1 MSMMWGQRCLT
12 FLRAGRNLKNAWL
25 VTAGLTALYVG
36 AIRPYQNT
44 LSVMNSRGMGIASSR
59 AVPDAYWQR
68 EPMLQRGI
76 SRERSVDHGVIG
88 GVPESSF
95 DGTVGKSRATFMAAS
110 ASLAPQP
117 QEAADNSDRKM
128 VRTCSLEMVVA
139 KPADAAEKIG
149 ALAQRLGGFVV
160 TSEVRGDQVV
170 DGASLTIRVPA
181 ARFEEAKAEIRKLGL
196 RVENE
201 KIEAQDVTRQFVDE
215 SANLRNLRAEETQYL
230 AILRQAKTVK
240 DTLEVSEKLGEVRG
254 QIEQQQAEFETLSKQ
269 IETVAITVTLIEQTQ
284 ERVLGLNWRPLY
296 QLKVQLRDGLEGLAN
311 YVSTMTAFLF
321 LLPTVALWLATIV
334 AGGAIAWKLLRWLA
348 RRWFGWKP
356 AEATA
361 K

>member
-1 MSMMWGQRCLT
+1 MSTTLGQRGVAFFRT
-12 FLRAGRNLKNAWL
+12 GKNLKHAWL
-25 VTAGLTALYVG
+25 LTAGLIAVYVG
-36 AIRPYQNT
+36 AIRPYEST
-44 LSVMNSRGMGIASSR
+44 TGIMNARGTGLA
-59 AVPDAYWQR
+59 AVHDAYWR
-68 EPMLQRGI
+68 HEPMFQRGVA
-76 SRERSVDHGVIG
+76 SERSRNSGVVG
-88 GVPESSF
+88 GVPGGMVDSAAVDKHAE
-95 DGTVGKSRATFMAAS
+95 FMT
-110 ASLAPQP
+110 ASLAAPQ
-117 QEAADNSDRKM
+117 QEAADDGDRKM

-149 ALAQRLGGFVV
+149 ALAQKLGGFVV
-160 TSEVRGDQVV
+160 SSEVRGDQVV
-170 DGASLTIRVPA
+170 DGANLTIRVPA
-181 ARFEEAKAEIRKLGL
+181 GKFEEARVEIRKLGL

-201 KIEAQDVTRQFVDE
+201 KIEAQDVTRQYVDE

-230 AILRQAKTVK
+230 AILRQAKSVK

-296 QLKVQLRDGLEGLAN
+296 QLKVELHDGLEGLAN
-311 YVSTMTAFLF
+311 YASTMTAFVF

-334 AGGAIAWKLLRWLA
+334 AGGAIAWKLLRWIA
-348 RRWFGWKP
+348 SRWFGWKA

>member
-1 MSMMWGQRCLT
+1 MLTTLGQRCLV
-12 FLRAGRNLKNAWL
+12 FLRTGKNLKNAWL
-25 VTAGLTALYVG
+25 VAAGLTALYVG
-36 AIRPYQNT
+36 AIRPYQST
-44 LSVMNSRGMGIASSR
+44 IGIMNSRGMGISSSR

-76 SRERSVDHGVIG
+76 EYDKAPSGGVIG
-88 GVPESSF
+88 GVGESV
-95 DGTVGKSRATFMAAS
+95 DGNGVAKPHRAFLAT
-110 ASLAPQP
+110 ASLAAGP
-117 QEAADNSDRKM
+117 QEAADNGDRKM

-149 ALAQRLGGFVV
+149 TLAQGLGGFVV

-170 DGASLTIRVPA
+170 GGANLTIRVPA
-181 ARFEEAKAEIRKLGL
+181 ARFEEAKTEIRKLGL

-201 KIEAQDVTRQFVDE
+201 KLEAQDVTRQYVDE

-240 DTLEVSEKLGEVRG
+240 DTLEVSGKLGEVRG
-254 QIEQQQAEFETLSKQ
+254 QIEQQQVEFETLSKQ

-296 QLKVQLRDGLEGLAN
+296 QLKVELRDGLEGLAN

-334 AGGAIAWKLLRWLA
+334 AGGAIAWKLLRWIA